1 MFQFRYDKK
10 RDDRTLNS
18 RYQLLDV
25 IRGLA
30 ILLMLIYHAC
40 FGLKQLGFIEANFTN
55 DHFWLSFR
63 AVIVFLFLSLVGVGL
78 VLANSKKLVLG
89 AYYKRLALL
98 LLYMSLIS
106 WLSFQVLPKHYVFFG
121 ILHLIFLSS
130 IIGLFFVRFH
140 WLNLIT
146 AFLILLVASLF
157 SFELF
162 DHPYLQWIGLMT
174 FKPISNDYAPLFP
187 WFSFVL
193 VGIFLGQLILTKQW
207 LQQKLQWQSNHW
219 LVRLISWS
227 GRYSLHIYF
236 VHFQMFYVLV
246 YLSNSP

>member
-1 MFQFRYDKK
+1 MFQLIDINKG
-10 RDDRTLNS
+10 DNINS
-18 RYQLLDV
+18 AVRYQSLDFV
-25 IRGLA
+25 RGIS

-40 FGLKQLGFIEANFTN
+40 FGLKQLGVIEASFSS
-55 DHFWLSFR
+55 DLFWLSFR
-63 AVIVFLFLSLVGVGL
+63 ALIVFLFLSLVGIGL
-78 VLANSKKLVLG
+78 VLANNKKLVLPS
-89 AYYKRLALL
+89 YFRRLALL

-106 WLSFQVLPKHYVFFG
+106 WLSYQVLPKHYVFFG

-146 AFLILLVASLF
+146 AFLVLLVSSLF

-162 DHPYLQWIGLMT
+162 DTPYLQWVGLMT
-174 FKPISNDYAPLFP
+174 FKPSSNDYAPLFP

-193 VGIFLGQLILTKQW
+193 VGIFIGRVMLTNQW
-207 LQQKLQWQSNHW
+207 LKKRSQWQSNHW
-219 LVRLISWS
+219 FVRIVSWA

-236 VHFQMFYVLV
+236 VHFQMFYLIV
-246 YLSNSP
+246 YFLS